1 MARTTEVKLA
11 SRPASKPVK
20 AETPRRLPALVE
32 RAVTYLREVRV
43 ELSRVEW
50 PSRIELI
57 RMSIV
62 VIIVLVL
69 LAVYLGTFDY
79 IYTVVIKRWLLQQTV
94 R

>member
-1 MARTTEVKLA
+1 
-11 SRPASKPVK
+11 
-20 AETPRRLPALVE
+20 
-32 RAVTYLREVRV
+32 
-43 ELSRVEW
+43 VEW